1 MSAEVFKY
9 TCDLAGARRGD
20 APGGRRFDKSRDRLD
35 SQIAVQT
42 QVTLRFMPN
51 MTIMEGLAPFP
62 FER

>member
-1 MSAEVFKY
+1 MQS
-9 TCDLAGARRGD
+9 GALRSND
-20 APGGRRFDKSRDRLD
+20 PGGRSWDWGRNRLD

-42 QVTLRFMPN
+42 QVILRFMPN